1 MPRVH
6 AFAPMKF
13 AFRVLLSAVLL
24 APPLVV
30 GAGAEAEM
38 DDLAYC
44 TLLYDMA
51 VKYKGRAIQGES
63 KPDPDMI
70 IALEQCRHG
79 QAPAGIATLQ
89 QKLVSAKVTPP
100 PR

>member
-13 AFRVLLSAVLL
+13 AFRVPLVPVLL
-24 APPLVV
+24 AAALAPRQ
-30 GAGAEAEM
+30 AGAAM

-44 TLLYDMA
+44 TLLYEMA
-51 VKYKGRAIQGES
+51 VKYRGRAIQGES

-70 IALEQCRHG
+70 VALEQCKHG
-79 QAPAGIATLQ
+79 DTKDGIATLEH
-89 QKLVSAKVTPP
+89 KLRDGRINLP

>member
-1 MPRVH
+1 
-6 AFAPMKF
+6 MKF
-13 AFRVLLSAVLL
+13 ALRVLLVAVLL
-24 APPLVV
+24 APIS
-30 GAGAEAEM
+30 AEAAM

-44 TLLYDMA
+44 TLLYEMA
-51 VKYKGRAIQGES
+51 VKYKGRAIQGET

-70 IALEQCRHG
+70 IALEQCKHG
-79 QAPAGIATLQ
+79 QASTGIATLE